1 MTDDQDWR
9 LQVDLAGSTDPER
22 LLGDLRSSH
31 GAHDATRPLIGD
43 DVVLTHDGSTLFA
56 YAVSENSLQ
65 AIRKAIEAALSGNGH
80 SAKIRT
86 SHWEQAR
93 LSWCQTDPPLAE
105 GETDDPEHAS
115 GNDVTT
121 RTLVCSV
128 GKLIRT
134 SFEQIMSEAAQDYV
148 LKCEII
154 EHPHLLSTQIAFHLT
169 GSQRSIDEFAD
180 CLKAEA
186 RATIR
191 VDPGLI
197 PFALP

>member
-1 MTDDQDWR
+1 MADDQDWR
-9 LQVDLAGSTDPER
+9 LQVDLAGSADPER
-22 LLGDLRSSH
+22 LLGVLRT
-31 GAHDATRPLIGD
+31 ATRPLIGD

-56 YAVSENSLQ
+56 YAASEDSLQ
-65 AIRKAIEAALSGNGH
+65 AARKAIEAALTGDGPG
-80 SAKIRT
+80 AKIRA

-93 LSWCQTDPPLAE
+93 MGWHQTDPPLAYS
-105 GETDDPEHAS
+105 ETDDPGHA
-115 GNDVTT
+115 GRNDATT

-128 GKLIRT
+128 GKLIRP
-134 SFEQIMSEAAQDYV
+134 SFEQIMSEAAQDYR

-154 EHPHLLSTQIAFHLT
+154 EHPHLLSTQVAFHLT
-169 GSQRSIDEFAD
+169 GSQPGIDNFAD